1 MDTRGDRC
9 GSTLSLATREP
20 ARQPARA
27 LLDVVVAG
35 FVVGLVMIFQGLRV
49 GIYQDLARLPSSL
62 PADRV
67 VLEKGVRNLSLA
79 RSVLPQSARAEREEA
94 MFNRG
99 V

>member
-1 MDTRGDRC
+1 MNARSDKL
-9 GSTLSLATREP
+9 GSTLFLATREL

-27 LLDVVVAG
+27 LLGVVVAG
-35 FVVGLVMIFQGLRV
+35 FVVGLVMTFQGFRV
-49 GIYQDLARLPSSL
+49 GIYQDLARFPSSL